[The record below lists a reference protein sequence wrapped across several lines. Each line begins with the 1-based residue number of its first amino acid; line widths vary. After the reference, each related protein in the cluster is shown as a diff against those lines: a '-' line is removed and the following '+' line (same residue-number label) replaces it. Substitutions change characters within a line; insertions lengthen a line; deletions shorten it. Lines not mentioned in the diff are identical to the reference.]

1 MMEAI
6 EDAGADLSDR
16 IQEVAER
23 ANVPEGFVRQL
34 AAAGALPGEEG
45 GLASGGAVRRARL
58 LWSWTAAGLSV
69 ETVLALIDKGA
80 LSLAFLDAPV
90 MDLPERLDRSYEQ
103 LAAEREV
110 PMSFVQALHQSL
122 GFAPPEP
129 SDRAGED
136 DATMLDMAGVFRGA
150 GVGDDATL
158 RLLAVYADSLRRI
171 AKAEADYYEANI
183 ERRLRAKGLDER
195 QLIELG
201 TQLGDRVIGLLE
213 RVLLMIY
220 RRHREHLW
228 NEHAINH
235 VEQALE
241 TSGLQTRVP
250 QPPAICFI
258 DLTGYTRLTEE
269 RGDDAA
275 AQVAGRLAALV
286 NDISRRQGG
295 RPVRWLGDGGMFYFR
310 EPGTAVVASL
320 DLVERGPAVDLPP
333 AHVGIHTGPVISQ
346 DGDVYGRT
354 VNLAAR
360 IASYAQA
367 GQVLVSHETAQ
378 RCGDPQVRFDPLG
391 AVELKGVAKPLPLY
405 QAYRRS

>member
-1 MMEAI
+1 M
-6 EDAGADLSDR
+6 
-16 IQEVAER
+16 
-23 ANVPEGFVRQL
+23 
-34 AAAGALPGEEG
+34 
-45 GLASGGAVRRARL
+45 
-58 LWSWTAAGLSV
+58 
-69 ETVLALIDKGA
+69 VLALIDEGS

-103 LAAEREV
+103 LAAQRHV

-129 SDRAGED
+129 GDRAGED
-136 DATMLDMAGVFRGA
+136 DATMLEMTAVFGDAGVD
-150 GVGDDATL
+150 DDATL

-183 ERRLRAKGLDER
+183 ERRLRAAGLDER
-195 QLIELG
+195 QLIDLG

-213 RVLLMIY
+213 RVLLMVY

-228 NEHAINH
+228 TEHAINH

-250 QPPAICFI
+250 QPPAICFV

-269 RGDDAA
+269 RGDEAA
-275 AQVAGRLAALV
+275 AQVAGRLVALV
-286 NDISRRQGG
+286 NDISRRRGG

-310 EPGTAVVASL
+310 EPGTAVIAGL
-320 DLVERGPAVDLPP
+320 DLVEHSIAVDLPP

-360 IASYAQA
+360 IASYAKA
-367 GQVLVSHETAQ
+367 GQVVVSQETAQ
-378 RCGDPQVRFDPLG
+378 RSGDRQVSFDPLG
-391 AVELKGVAKPLPLY
+391 AVELKGVAQRLPLY
-405 QAYRRS
+405 EAHRST